1 MKQDLVLSNLH
12 LRDLNPRICGW
23 EACAPGHTFGPAVR
37 EYHLLH
43 YVVRGTGVFRRA
55 QAVYTLRAGDIF
67 VIRPGESTVYVADQA
82 DPWEYIWVG
91 FDCAPQFAALLDR
104 DVIRLPSAGRNFAA
118 MAGCSAAAQ
127 EWSICGQLYELFS
140 QLAAGAGAG
149 RAPQPDYVGRAIN
162 YIESNYSQ
170 PVRVEEIARSL
181 GLSRNYFCRLFH
193 QQTGFSPQAYLIEY
207 RLARALQFL
216 ENGMTQAQAA
226 RQAGYPDVF
235 AFSRMFR
242 RRYGLP
248 PGRYLEARGK
258 PPHS

>member
-12 LRDLNPRICGW
+12 LRDLNPRICGR
-23 EACAPGHTFGPAVR
+23 EVCAPGHTFGPAVR

-43 YVVRGTGVFRRA
+43 Y
-55 QAVYTLRAGDIF
+55 
-67 VIRPGESTVYVADQA
+67 A

-91 FDCAPQFAALLDR
+91 FDCAPQFATLLDR
-104 DVIRLPSAGRNFAA
+104 DVIRLPSAGRSFAA

-258 PPHS
+258 PPHP

>member
-1 MKQDLVLSNLH
+1 MP
-12 LRDLNPRICGW
+12 PRSGGR
-23 EACAPGHTFGPAVR
+23 EGCAPGHTFGPAGR

-43 YVVRGTGVFRRA
+43 YVGRGTGVFRRA
-55 QAVYTLRAGDIF
+55 QTVYTLRAGAIF
-67 VIRPGESTVYVADQA
+67 VIRPGESTVYAADQA

-258 PPHS
+258 SPHP